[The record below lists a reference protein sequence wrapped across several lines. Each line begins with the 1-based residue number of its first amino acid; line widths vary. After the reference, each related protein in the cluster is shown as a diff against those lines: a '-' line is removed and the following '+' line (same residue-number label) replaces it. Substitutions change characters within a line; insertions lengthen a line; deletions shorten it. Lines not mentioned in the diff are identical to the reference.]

1 MKHNE
6 STFKTFDG
14 LDLYYQS
21 WQPEGAA
28 RASLAIIHGLGEH
41 GGRYMNIV
49 NHLVPQG
56 YAIYALDHRGH
67 GRSPG
72 PRGFVNSWSEFIEDV
87 GKFCQLVAQ
96 QQPNIPFFLMGHS
109 MGGNI
114 TLNYILRHP
123 ASHHPEGVKA
133 VIASASAVGKLDV
146 PPVLAFV
153 SRLLSGIM
161 PKLSVPT
168 GLDAT
173 AVSRDTAVVQAYQN
187 DPLVHDKGT
196 PRTATE
202 LTASAA
208 WAMAHAAEFKPP
220 LLVIH
225 GGADPIV
232 NAQASRDFYTRV
244 THNNKKL
251 IIYEG
256 GYHEPHNDIEH
267 KRVARDIEAWLEAHL

>member
-6 STFKTFDG
+6 GTFKTFDN

-21 WQPEGAA
+21 WQPEGTV
-28 RASLAIIHGLGEH
+28 RAVLAIVHGLGEH
-41 GGRYMNIV
+41 GGRYLNIV

-56 YAIYALDHRGH
+56 YAVYALDHRGH

-72 PRGFVNSWSEFIEDV
+72 PRAFVNSWSEFTEDV
-87 GKFCQLVAQ
+87 GNFCQLVAQ
-96 QQPNIPFFLMGHS
+96 QQPGVPFFLMGHS

-114 TLNYILRHP
+114 VLNYILRHP
-123 ASHHPEGVKA
+123 TSHHSAGVQA
-133 VIASASAVGKLDV
+133 VIASAPAVGKLDV

-153 SRLLSGIM
+153 SRLLSSIL

-187 DPLVHDKGT
+187 DPLVHGQGT
-196 PRTATE
+196 PRFATE
-202 LTASAA
+202 IASSAE
-208 WAMAHAAEFKPP
+208 WAMAHAAEFRPP
-220 LLVIH
+220 LLLLH
-225 GGADPIV
+225 GDADRLV
-232 NAQASRDFYTRV
+232 NVQASRDFFARV
-244 THNNKKL
+244 PHNDKKL

-256 GYHEPHNDIEH
+256 GYHESHNDIHQQQVVE
-267 KRVARDIEAWLEAHL
+267 DIEAWLETHL

>member
-6 STFKTFDG
+6 GTFKTFDG

-21 WQPEGAA
+21 WQPEGTVHAA
-28 RASLAIIHGLGEH
+28 LAIVHGLGEH

-72 PRGFVNSWSEFIEDV
+72 PRAFVNSWSEFIEDV
-87 GKFCQLVAQ
+87 GNFCQLVAQ
-96 QQPNIPFFLMGHS
+96 KQPDVPFFLMGHS

-114 TLNYILRHP
+114 TLNYILHHP
-123 ASHHPEGVKA
+123 TSHHPDGVKA
-133 VIASASAVGKLDV
+133 VIASAPAVGKLDV
-146 PPVLAFV
+146 RPVLAFV

-161 PKLSVPT
+161 PKLSIAT

-187 DPLVHDKGT
+187 DPLVHGQGT
-196 PRTATE
+196 PRFATE
-202 LTASAA
+202 IATSAE
-208 WAMAHAAEFKPP
+208 WALAHAAEFKPP
-220 LLVIH
+220 LLMLH
-225 GGADPIV
+225 GAADRLV
-232 NAQASRDFYTRV
+232 NVQSSHDFFAHV
-244 THNNKKL
+244 AHNDKKM

-267 KRVARDIEAWLEAHL
+267 ERVVRDIEAWLEAHL

>member
-1 MKHNE
+1 MKYNE
-6 STFKTFDG
+6 GTFKGAGG

-28 RASLAIIHGLGEH
+28 RAALALVHGLGEH

-49 NHLVPQG
+49 NHLVPKG

-72 PRGFVNSWSEFIEDV
+72 PRAFVNSWSEFIEDV
-87 GKFCQLVAQ
+87 GAFSRLVAQ
-96 QQPNIPFFLMGHS
+96 QQPGVPFFLIGHS

-114 TLNYILRHP
+114 TLNYILHHP
-123 ASHHPEGVKA
+123 TSHHPDGIKA
-133 VIASASAVGKLDV
+133 VIASAPAVGKLDV
-146 PPVLAFV
+146 PPLLAFM
-153 SRLLSGIM
+153 SRLLSGIL
-161 PKLSVPT
+161 PRLSVAT

-173 AVSRDTAVVQAYQN
+173 AISRDTAVVLAYQN
-187 DPLVHDKGT
+187 DLLVHSKGT
-196 PRTATE
+196 PRLATE
-202 LTASAA
+202 IAASAE

-220 LLVIH
+220 LLLLH
-225 GGADPIV
+225 GDADRLVSP
-232 NAQASRDFYTRV
+232 QASRDFFAQIP
-244 THNNKKL
+244 HNNKKL

-267 KRVARDIEAWLEAHL
+267 ERVVRDIDAWLEAYL